1 MTDTE
6 SKSMTEISPID
17 RIFCAVD
24 TPKLDD
30 ALMLAD
36 LLAGEVGAIKLGKE
50 FFTAHGPDGVKRVA
64 DCGHKI
70 FLDLK
75 FHDIPNTVAGGIR
88 AALRLNCA
96 VMTVHASGG
105 PAMLEAARD
114 AAAEAGAKRP
124 KIVAVTV
131 LTSLDD
137 ADLAAVGQQGPAA
150 EQVLRL
156 ARLTEA
162 SGVDGVVCSPHEV
175 ALLRREM
182 GADFALV
189 VPGVR
194 PVWAGAD
201 DQKRIMRPGEA
212 IAAGANHLVIG
223 RPITKSDDPIGAA
236 RRITEEIAEALA

>member
-50 FFTAHGPDGVKRVA
+50 FFTAHGLDGVKRVA

-114 AAAEAGAKRP
+114 AAATTMQR
-124 KIVAVTV
+124 
-131 LTSLDD
+131 
-137 ADLAAVGQQGPAA
+137 
-150 EQVLRL
+150 
-156 ARLTEA
+156 
-162 SGVDGVVCSPHEV
+162 
-175 ALLRREM
+175 
-182 GADFALV
+182 
-189 VPGVR
+189 GVR
-194 PVWAGAD
+194 RCAVPLCPRRRGVRLNAGS
-201 DQKRIMRPGEA
+201 RETRRRSGRFLRGPES
-212 IAAGANHLVIG
+212 AAAKV
-223 RPITKSDDPIGAA
+223 T
-236 RRITEEIAEALA
+236 

>member
-1 MTDTE
+1 MTDT
-6 SKSMTEISPID
+6 SPID

-24 TPKLDD
+24 TPVLDD
-30 ALMLAD
+30 AVMLAD

-50 FFTAHGPDGVKRVA
+50 FFTAHGPDGVRKVA

-75 FHDIPNTVAGGIR
+75 YHDIPNTVAGAIR
-88 AALRLNCA
+88 AASRLSCA
-96 VMTVHASGG
+96 VLTIHASGG

-114 AAAEAGAKRP
+114 AAAEAGPKRP

-137 ADLAAVGQQGPAA
+137 GDLAAVGQQGPAA

-156 ARLTEA
+156 ARLSE
-162 SGVDGVVCSPHEV
+162 SCGLDGVVCSPHEV
-175 ALLRREM
+175 AVLRSALGER
-182 GADFALV
+182 FALV

-194 PVWAGAD
+194 PDWAGAD
-201 DQKRIMRPGEA
+201 DQKRIMTPGEA
-212 IAAGANHLVIG
+212 VAAGADHLVIG
-223 RPITKSDDPIGAA
+223 RPITRSDDPVGAA
-236 RRITEEIAEALA
+236 RRIAEEISTALS